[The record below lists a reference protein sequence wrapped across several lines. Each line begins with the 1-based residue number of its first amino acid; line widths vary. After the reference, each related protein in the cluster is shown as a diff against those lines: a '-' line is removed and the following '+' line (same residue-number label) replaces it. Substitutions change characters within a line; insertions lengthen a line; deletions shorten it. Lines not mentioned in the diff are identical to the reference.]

1 MIDLTQVE
9 LAASLGGG
17 HCRAGRA
24 DESGAPTTGGRVHS
38 VRLGRDP
45 WEPRVGP
52 LGPLD
57 RVAH

>member
-17 HCRAGRA
+17 HCRARRA

-45 WEPRVGP
+45 WDPLGT